1 MNSVV
6 STHQVRL
13 ETVDEASDG
22 QRLDNFL
29 SKTCKGVPKSHLYQL
44 IRSGQV
50 RVNKGRAQADTRLA
64 LGDAVRIPP
73 IRTRDK
79 PPAADSPMR
88 QRSLADLGGQLPV
101 VYEDEALVVIDKP
114 QGTAAHG
121 GSGVSSGVI
130 ERLRAARPDARFL
143 ELAHRLDR
151 DTSGLLILAKT
162 RPALRRLHDLLRS
175 HRVHKRYMAI
185 SLGQVPKRQ
194 KTIRLALTR
203 IERAGGDRAVV
214 VDPAGKPAV
223 SEIIGLGAHELRSVG
238 LLSLV
243 GIRLETG
250 RTHQIRVH
258 LAANDFP
265 VLGDPRYGKFDINRR
280 AAQQGF
286 SRMFL
291 HARDLAFAHP
301 ITGHR
306 VELRS
311 AWPASFAA
319 LFEEPPDRFYSGP
332 EISEESGE

>member
-1 MNSVV
+1 MSSVV

-29 SKTCKGVPKSHLYQL
+29 AKICRGVPKSHLYQL

-79 PPAADSPMR
+79 PASADSPMR

-101 VYEDEALVVIDKP
+101 VHEDDSILVIDKP
-114 QGTAAHG
+114 PGTAAHG

-130 ERLRAARPDARFL
+130 ERLRATRPEARFL

-151 DTSGLLILAKT
+151 DTSGLLMLAKT

-175 HRVHKRYMAI
+175 HKVQKRYVAI
-185 SLGQVPKRQ
+185 CLGKVPKRQ
-194 KTIRLALTR
+194 KTIRLPLSR
-203 IERAGGDRAVV
+203 IERPGGDRAVV
-214 VDPAGKPAV
+214 VDAAGKSALTEV
-223 SEIIGLGAHELRSVG
+223 TGLASEQRRSIGM
-238 LLSLV
+238 LSLV
-243 GIRLETG
+243 SVRLETG

-265 VLGDPRYGKFDINRR
+265 LLGDSRYGRFDINRR

-286 SRMFL
+286 ARMYL
-291 HARDLAFAHP
+291 HARDLVFPHP
-301 ITGHR
+301 VLGHR
-306 VELRS
+306 MSLRS
-311 AWPASFAA
+311 DWPASFAA
-319 LFEEPPDRFYSGP
+319 LFDEPDDDSHRHAWTSHEENK
-332 EISEESGE
+332 